1 MATPIGV
8 NMEKQTKKIADLR
21 EGDNAIV
28 EADVLEVFE
37 VKDIVKKDGSR
48 ISMQEVLIDDGSAGI
63 NLKLW
68 GDKVN
73 TLKPNQKIKVSGYV
87 SSFKGAFGI
96 STGKYGKIEVIR

>member
-1 MATPIGV
+1 MAK
-8 NMEKQTKKIADLR
+8 EKQIKMIADLK

-28 EADVLEVFE
+28 EADVLEVFD
-37 VKDIVKKDGSR
+37 VKEIVKKDGSR

-73 TLKPNQKIKVSGYV
+73 TIKPSSKIRAEGYV
-87 SSFKGAFGI
+87 SSFKDVLGI
-96 STGKYGKIEVIR
+96 STGKYGKVEVIK

>member
-1 MATPIGV
+1 
-8 NMEKQTKKIADLR
+8 MEKQTKKIADLR

-28 EADVLEVFE
+28 EADVLEVFD

-73 TLKPNQKIKVSGYV
+73 TLKPNQKIKVNGYV